1 MFAAKILTFL
11 ASVGITLNSASVHA
25 AEYGSNI
32 THECMQ
38 TSEEFGQAEKDGV
51 QIKVVSNM
59 DNIVDIGDKSLFMRT
74 ASILVC
80 SDNDYIHGVAVALD
94 HDKEKDPAHN
104 QFLDNFYSEDAG
116 TPDYDKTFYED
127 LIGADEGECEVVDV
141 PEGERIEA
149 VMIYYSD
156 GAIRNLQFKLSDGTY
171 QLVGTNYDNSGRVKQ
186 EIVNFSHGE
195 EILGIYGK
203 TDNRDPESDDTERSP
218 DHFVTMGFIVNQCDN
233 MQMSQFSSQI
243 SKSSEQTQSSDLTVA
258 SLIAAVSILGLVLF
272 IMMSYQCLKNRG
284 KMLKKCANQDEDL
297 SAFDSSKKAFKKPK
311 HIVPQMSISN
321 ISMMNPVPA
330 AGDDSV

>member
-1 MFAAKILTFL
+1 M
-11 ASVGITLNSASVHA
+11 
-25 AEYGSNI
+25 
-32 THECMQ
+32 
-38 TSEEFGQAEKDGV
+38 
-51 QIKVVSNM
+51 
-59 DNIVDIGDKSLFMRT
+59 
-74 ASILVC
+74 
-80 SDNDYIHGVAVALD
+80 
-94 HDKEKDPAHN
+94 
-104 QFLDNFYSEDAG
+104 
-116 TPDYDKTFYED
+116 
-127 LIGADEGECEVVDV
+127 DV

-243 SKSSEQTQSSDLTVA
+243 SKSSE
-258 SLIAAVSILGLVLF
+258 
-272 IMMSYQCLKNRG
+272 
-284 KMLKKCANQDEDL
+284 
-297 SAFDSSKKAFKKPK
+297 
-311 HIVPQMSISN
+311 
-321 ISMMNPVPA
+321 
-330 AGDDSV
+330 